1 MDEHDR
7 ASLPLRSEDV
17 DDETATPAE
26 IRVVIVDDHDTV
38 GLGLRALIE
47 DEADITVVSI
57 AKSVAEAVQAAER
70 HRPDVMLIDYRLPD
84 GTGAEAT
91 RTIRGLDRA
100 PAVVMI
106 TADADR
112 RVLAQALDAGC
123 SGFVSKHA
131 DRADILAAI
140 RAAADDDSY
149 FTRDVLKHL
158 AHLRRFDQVD
168 DVELGER
175 EIEVLQLTAD
185 GMSPDEIAGALF
197 LSPHTV
203 KNHLRHAMAKLH
215 AHTKL
220 DAVVKAV
227 RARLISI
234 DR

>member
-1 MDEHDR
+1 MDHVQDPGSDR
-7 ASLPLRSEDV
+7 GAAPV
-17 DDETATPAE
+17 
-26 IRVVIVDDHDTV
+26 RVVIIDDHETV
-38 GLGLRALIE
+38 GLGLRALVE
-47 DEADITVVSI
+47 DEADIDVV
-57 AKSVAEAVQAAER
+57 AMGGSVADAVREARQQ
-70 HRPDVMLIDYRLPD
+70 RPDVMLIDYRLPD
-84 GTGAEAT
+84 GTGADAT
-91 RTIRGLDRA
+91 RTIRAMDEP

-112 RVLAQALDAGC
+112 RALSQALDAGC
-123 SGFVSKHA
+123 AGFVSKQA
-131 DRADILAAI
+131 DRADILTAI
-140 RAAADDDSY
+140 RSAAADDSY

-168 DVELGER
+168 DVELGDR

-185 GMSPDEIAGALF
+185 GFSPDQIAGMLF

-234 DR
+234 DH